1 MVGESCIGI
10 EIPYLGTFIAKMSD
24 EYSTIHDYDMIPSQF
39 FASET
44 GIHKVMPPHVNT
56 TEFSVSRL
64 ADLSAITMDMTTD
77 IL

>member
-1 MVGESCIGI
+1 
-10 EIPYLGTFIAKMSD
+10 MSD

-44 GIHKVMPPHVNT
+44 GIHKGMPAGLST
-56 TEFSVSRL
+56 TDFSISRL
-64 ADLSAITMDMTTD
+64 ADLSSMSMDATTN